1 MIEVVRIKHL
11 ELTFAPRPWPFADA
25 RRDEIARHFNE
36 LKGAKPALWNGRVLL
51 LHDYAIEGD
60 VFRGAYFQTDY
71 ASFVAW
77 RDWGYPDASVR
88 HCFSLGALRA
98 RDGGFLLGVMN
109 SHTLNAGKIYFPTGV
124 PDPRDIVGGVVDLT
138 GSVAREMAEE
148 TGLAINAHGVE
159 EGWYSVL
166 TNPHIAHFKV
176 LHAAESA
183 VALRARI
190 RAHLAQEPQPE
201 FADVRIVRGPTDLDP
216 MMPITVRTFLTY
228 MWSQVSESRP

>member
-1 MIEVVRIKHL
+1 LPVALPPDTDFLVAI
-11 ELTFAPRPWPFADA
+11 DDSA
-25 RRDEIARHFNE
+25 RGEHFPG
-36 LKGAKPALWNGRVLL
+36 LGPVCAGYVSALFRVLL
-51 LHDYAIEGD
+51 ILGD
-60 VFRGAYFQTDY
+60 FTHGFALWRSLLVP
-71 ASFVAW
+71 SFVAW